1 VKKYSPTGSVE
12 EARDFLLDKL
22 KEFGLNPRILSRGA
36 IVAETGKGS
45 GILLC
50 GHLDTVPG
58 ELPVKVDR
66 GIIIGRGV
74 VDAKGPLATIILAV
88 KRALEKASA
97 KFTLIISV
105 DEEEESEST
114 LEAIRLYGE
123 GNSYAIVGEPSRTY
137 GITVS
142 YYGKMD
148 LSVRCKQRS
157 VHPSATVKYESPM
170 EMSFKFYFALKRRL
184 YETIGRIPI
193 TPQKVFS
200 RDNES
205 SLFISFRY
213 PPKFSVSE
221 ILATCNEVIREFEC
235 SLDSVRSVDP
245 YEVEE
250 NSKIVK
256 TFAEVIKSKGYKPRF
271 IRKMSTSDMN
281 LVGNLLKIPTVAY
294 GPGNPRLSHTDIERI
309 KIEDYLSSIEILE
322 QVLLKLGD

>member
-1 VKKYSPTGSVE
+1 
-12 EARDFLLDKL
+12 
-22 KEFGLNPRILSRGA
+22 
-36 IVAETGKGS
+36 
-45 GILLC
+45 
-50 GHLDTVPG
+50 
-58 ELPVKVDR
+58 
-66 GIIIGRGV
+66 
-74 VDAKGPLATIILAV
+74 
-88 KRALEKASA
+88 
-97 KFTLIISV
+97 
-105 DEEEESEST
+105 
-114 LEAIRLYGE
+114 
-123 GNSYAIVGEPSRTY
+123 
-137 GITVS
+137 
-142 YYGKMD
+142 M
-148 LSVRCKQRS
+148 
-157 VHPSATVKYESPM
+157 
-170 EMSFKFYFALKRRL
+170 
-184 YETIGRIPI
+184 
-193 TPQKVFS
+193 
-200 RDNES
+200 
-205 SLFISFRY
+205 FISFRY